1 MYSRGC
7 LEFITSHDW
16 LYQQRRSTVD
26 LKSEIDRFVTE
37 FSEVESHCVGE
48 ALRSLSADRDFV
60 ERSERILDH
69 HARFTLLRRMASVR
83 NLSPDVLSE
92 LDGADLRAAEL
103 REKRDELARTLSSI
117 EDARMAPDVWIPTIA
132 EIEKCRMS
140 TATLQA
146 TLEAITRQV
155 ARSSVGF

>member
-1 MYSRGC
+1 
-7 LEFITSHDW
+7 
-16 LYQQRRSTVD
+16 VD

-37 FSEVESHCVGE
+37 FSAVESHCVGE

-83 NLSPDVLSE
+83 NLSPEVLSE
-92 LDGADLRAAEL
+92 LADADARAADL
-103 REKRDELARTLSSI
+103 REKRDELTRTLSSI
-117 EDARMAPDVWIPTIA
+117 DNDRVTTDVWIPTIA
-132 EIEKCRMS
+132 EIEMCRVG

-146 TLEAITRQV
+146 TLEAVTRQV
-155 ARSSVGF
+155 AGT

>member
-1 MYSRGC
+1 
-7 LEFITSHDW
+7 
-16 LYQQRRSTVD
+16 VD

-37 FSEVESHCVGE
+37 FSAVESHCVGE

-83 NLSPDVLSE
+83 NLSPEVLSE
-92 LDGADLRAAEL
+92 LADADARAAEL
-103 REKRDELARTLSSI
+103 REKRDELTRTLSSI
-117 EDARMAPDVWIPTIA
+117 DNDRVTTDVWIPTIA
-132 EIEKCRMS
+132 EIEMCRVG

-146 TLEAITRQV
+146 TLEAVTRQV
-155 ARSSVGF
+155 AGT

>member
-1 MYSRGC
+1 M
-7 LEFITSHDW
+7 
-16 LYQQRRSTVD
+16 D

-48 ALRSLSADRDFV
+48 ALRSLSADRNFV
-60 ERSERILDH
+60 EQSEKILDH

-83 NLSPDVLSE
+83 NLSPEVLSE
-92 LDGADLRAAEL
+92 LDGADVRAAEL

-117 EDARMAPDVWIPTIA
+117 GTDRNQDDPALARRGGRLATDVWIPTIA
-132 EIEKCRMS
+132 EIEKCRVS

-146 TLEAITRQV
+146 TLRAITRQV
-155 ARSSVGF
+155 TST

>member
-1 MYSRGC
+1 M
-7 LEFITSHDW
+7 
-16 LYQQRRSTVD
+16 D

-37 FSEVESHCVGE
+37 FSAVESHCVGE

-83 NLSPDVLSE
+83 NLSPEVLSE
-92 LDGADLRAAEL
+92 LADADARAAEL
-103 REKRDELARTLSSI
+103 REKRDELTRTLSSI
-117 EDARMAPDVWIPTIA
+117 DNDRVTTDVWIPTIA
-132 EIEKCRMS
+132 EIEMCRVG

-146 TLEAITRQV
+146 TLEAVTRQV
-155 ARSSVGF
+155 AGT

>member
-1 MYSRGC
+1 M
-7 LEFITSHDW
+7 
-16 LYQQRRSTVD
+16 D

-60 ERSERILDH
+60 EQSEKILDH

-83 NLSPDVLSE
+83 NLSPEVLSE
-92 LDGADLRAAEL
+92 LEGADVRAAEL

-117 EDARMAPDVWIPTIA
+117 DNDRQHDGPAPARRSRRVATDVWIPTIA
-132 EIEKCRMS
+132 EIEKCLVS

-146 TLEAITRQV
+146 TLRAITRQV
-155 ARSSVGF
+155 AST

>member
-1 MYSRGC
+1 M
-7 LEFITSHDW
+7 
-16 LYQQRRSTVD
+16 D

-37 FSEVESHCVGE
+37 FSAVESHCVGE

-83 NLSPDVLSE
+83 NLSPEVLSE
-92 LDGADLRAAEL
+92 LADADARAADL
-103 REKRDELARTLSSI
+103 REKRDELTRTLSSI
-117 EDARMAPDVWIPTIA
+117 DNDRVTTDVWIPTIA
-132 EIEKCRMS
+132 EIEMCRVG

-146 TLEAITRQV
+146 TLEAVTRQV
-155 ARSSVGF
+155 AGT